1 MERNKNIKKNFL
13 LRNDSKKSTSSQIH
27 EKINTQRAGAQG
39 ARAQHNP
46 NNLFGQLLRL
56 GRDIGIPENILI
68 DYLKFYTTQP
78 GIVDIAENPTKPDV
92 EFCYEEMIREISPGM
107 IKFRQVL
114 EQGISVESMGSDD
127 FKRFMQH
134 NPPVGYIWA
143 FERCPNLIS
152 IQQEICISQSNDM
165 SDLCCFIEGFMYN
178 PNGSISF
185 FKQRNISNFKHIFN
199 KSAFIWLANVGSFI
213 IHGYTGT
220 NPNILINEERKEN
233 PFYGIPSRID
243 QISVYHD
250 RRILANQNYHAHCQ
264 NAMTK
269 IGGIPISFNCQE
281 QETSEVAQ
289 SSSEIHVEES
299 TRRCK
304 HDIWGGGEVLG
315 RCEKC
320 DWGN

>member
-1 MERNKNIKKNFL
+1 MERNSNFKEN
-13 LRNDSKKSTSSQIH
+13 RASSQIH

-39 ARAQHNP
+39 ARAKHNP

-56 GRDIGIPENILI
+56 GREIGIPENVLI

-78 GIVDIAENPTKPDV
+78 GIIDIAENPTKPDV
-92 EFCYEEMIREISPGM
+92 TFCYEDMIREISPGM
-107 IKFRQVL
+107 IKFRKVL
-114 EQGISVESMGSDD
+114 EHGFSAESMGPNE
-127 FKRFMQH
+127 FRQFMQH
-134 NPPVGYIWA
+134 NPPIGYIWA
-143 FERCPNLIS
+143 FNRCPHLSS

-165 SDLCCFIEGFMYN
+165 SDICCFIEGFIFN

-185 FKQRNISNFKHIFN
+185 FKQRNTIGSHHIF
-199 KSAFIWLANVGSFI
+199 KKPAFIWLANVGTFI
-213 IHGYTGT
+213 IPGYSGT
-220 NPNILINEERKEN
+220 NGNILVNEERKEN

-243 QISVYHD
+243 QITVHHD
-250 RRILANQNYHAHCQ
+250 RRILANQNYHANCQ
-264 NAMTK
+264 NTMAK

-281 QETSEVAQ
+281 QETAEVAQ

-299 TRRCK
+299 TRICK
-304 HDIWGGGEVLG
+304 HNIWGGGEVLG